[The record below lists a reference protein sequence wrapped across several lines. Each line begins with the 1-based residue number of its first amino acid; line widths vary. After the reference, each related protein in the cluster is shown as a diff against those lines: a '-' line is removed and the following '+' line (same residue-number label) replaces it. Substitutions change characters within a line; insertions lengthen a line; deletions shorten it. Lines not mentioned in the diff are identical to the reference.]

1 MGWIISREDWF
12 DVDWIDN
19 LKLRGG
25 YGTVGNR
32 PSSLYPQYDLYSVS
46 SSYNENSGALISVI
60 GNKDL
65 TWEKTYTTSIGL
77 DAALFN
83 NRLRFTFDFYS
94 KDTDNILYNVPVTG
108 LTGVTSVY
116 RNIGKMKNTGYEIS
130 LGGDIISTKDWFWIV
145 ELNIGHNSNKLKD
158 LYKQKDTDGSYVV
171 KPVIISDGSSIA
183 GTAQRILEIG
193 YPVDT
198 YYLKE
203 WAGVNPENG
212 APMWYKDTKDSEG
225 NVTGRETTSNYAE
238 AGYYKCGSAAPDLF
252 GGFSTTLTW
261 KGFDLNAV
269 FGYSIGGKINN
280 YSRHEY
286 DSD

>member
-130 LGGDIISTKDWFWIV
+130 LGGDIISTKDWFWNV

-171 KPVIISDGSSIA
+171 KPVIISDEVALPVQRNASSKSVI
-183 GTAQRILEIG
+183 R
-193 YPVDT
+193 
-198 YYLKE
+198 
-203 WAGVNPENG
+203 
-212 APMWYKDTKDSEG
+212 
-225 NVTGRETTSNYAE
+225 
-238 AGYYKCGSAAPDLF
+238 
-252 GGFSTTLTW
+252 
-261 KGFDLNAV
+261 
-269 FGYSIGGKINN
+269 
-280 YSRHEY
+280 
-286 DSD
+286 